1 MKFKN
6 EVSAGGIVYK
16 REKTRNVKTSKKNLN
31 VLWLICQ
38 HSQHKGW
45 IFPKG
50 LIGDKN
56 SNESMKEAA
65 LREVE
70 EEGGV
75 KAKIIDDRPV
85 RVSYMYQ
92 WQNSPHGGK
101 DGERILVKKTVYYY
115 LMEYVSGDPKNHDW
129 EVSEAKFLPENE
141 VKNTLTY
148 KADRQ
153 AFDKILRRFKENFV

>member
-6 EVSAGGIVYK
+6 EISAGGITFKKVK
-16 REKTRNVKTSKKNLN
+16 DKKGKENVF
-31 VLWLICQ
+31 WLICQ

-56 SNESMKEAA
+56 SNESMKEGA

-75 KAKIIDDRPV
+75 KAKIIDDSPV
-85 RVSYMYQ
+85 KVEYMYQ
-92 WQNSPHGGK
+92 WHNSPHGGK
-101 DGERILVKKTVYYY
+101 DGERTLVKKTVYYY
-115 LMEYVSGDPKNHDW
+115 LMQYLSGDPKNHDW

-141 VKNTLTY
+141 VKNMLTH
-148 KADRQ
+148 KSDRQ
-153 AFDKILRRFKENFV
+153 AFDKILEKFKRNVV